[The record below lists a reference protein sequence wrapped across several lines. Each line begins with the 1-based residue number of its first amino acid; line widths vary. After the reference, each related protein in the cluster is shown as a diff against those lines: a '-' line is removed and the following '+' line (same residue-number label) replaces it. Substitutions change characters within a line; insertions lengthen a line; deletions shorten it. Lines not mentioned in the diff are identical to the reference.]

1 MQRIRDAA
9 GQFASDVDAALKIAQ
24 SAATEMY
31 AGQTA
36 ALSTQISMLDLY
48 SSPERYEAFRRALE
62 FRFPGTNPPAY
73 QQALALH
80 VPAGEL
86 ACDAWLAF
94 EKNHVL
100 SAVASPMASA
110 GSPCIAS
117 ALSDHLFAESM
128 EIAEGLIFED
138 YDDAPSH

>member
-1 MQRIRDAA
+1 
-9 GQFASDVDAALKIAQ
+9 
-24 SAATEMY
+24 
-31 AGQTA
+31 
-36 ALSTQISMLDLY
+36 MLDLY
-48 SSPERYEAFRRALE
+48 SSPERYDAYRKALD
-62 FRFPGTNPPAY
+62 FRFPGTNVPTY

-86 ACDAWLAF
+86 ACDAWLAL
-94 EKNHVL
+94 EMNHPV
-100 SAVASPMASA
+100 SAVASPTASA

-117 ALSDHLFAESM
+117 ALSDHLSAESM